1 MDRLPFH
8 PAINPVPVFTILLAS
23 GCLFMALIRPASER
37 EEWVHRSWLLLL
49 TGLAILPFVLLSGR
63 SWSLSMGFWP
73 RITPWPPEQAA
84 HGLLRLHVIG
94 AALSTA
100 LILLST
106 YAFWR
111 YRRTRKSLWLLALIV
126 LSTAVLT
133 GYTAR
138 TGGEMAFGELAPE
151 TDS

>member
-8 PAINPVPVFTILLAS
+8 PAINPFPVFTILMAS
-23 GCLFMALIRPASER
+23 SCLFMALIRPESER

-49 TGLAILPFVLLSGR
+49 TGLAVLPFVLLTGR
-63 SWSLSMGFWP
+63 TWSLSMGFWP
-73 RITPWPPEQAA
+73 RIAPWPPGQAA

-111 YRRTRKSLWLLALIV
+111 YQRARGSLWLLFVLV
-126 LSTAVLT
+126 LSAAVLT
-133 GYTAR
+133 GYTAHL
-138 TGGEMAFGELAPE
+138 GGEMAFGEPASE
-151 TDS
+151 TGT